1 MPTEHVAHRPVV
13 EKFRRALGAGVV
25 GAPSSTKRR
34 RGSRKSPEKTRQHI
48 DDAIADQC
56 TSNEPGTKSNTSKL
70 REFRFK
76 YFSVGFMVLRGEYVQ
91 PTW

>member
-1 MPTEHVAHRPVV
+1 MAIVIEQLCWMVSWR
-13 EKFRRALGAGVV
+13 
-25 GAPSSTKRR
+25 
-34 RGSRKSPEKTRQHI
+34 RQHI